1 MTRKQRRLALIAVV
15 LAVVSTAVGLVLW
28 GLSGNISFFNSPSD
42 LMARP
47 TAPSTR
53 VRLGGLVQEG
63 SIERLP
69 DQVVMFTVTDGQT
82 AIRVRFQ
89 GLLPDLFRERQGVVA
104 EGRLVE
110 AGLFRADSVLA
121 RHDENYMP
129 REVVDALRRAGHFL
143 PGEERA
149 AHPAVSPAPAAPPAN
164 PVTGGGS

>member
-1 MTRKQRRLALIAVV
+1 VTRKKRRLVLVAVV
-15 LAVVSTAVGLVLW
+15 LALTSTAVGLILW
-28 GLSGNISFFNSPSD
+28 GLSGSISFFNSPSD
-42 LMARP
+42 LVARP
-47 TAPSTR
+47 TSPNTR

-63 SIERLP
+63 SIERLA

-82 AIRVRFQ
+82 TIRVRYQ
-89 GLLPDLFRERQGVVA
+89 GILPDLFRERQGVVA

-149 AHPAVSPAPAAPPAN
+149 ANPDQHPAAATPAAQPGR
-164 PVTGGGS
+164 GGGS

>member
-1 MTRKQRRLALIAVV
+1 MTRKQRRLVLIAAV

-47 TAPSTR
+47 TAPTTR

-69 DQVVMFTVTDGQT
+69 EQVVMFTVTDGQT

-149 AHPAVSPAPAAPPAN
+149 ANPNAHPAAAAPAPRG
-164 PVTGGGS
+164 GGGS

>member
-1 MTRKQRRLALIAVV
+1 MTRKQRRLALVTAV
-15 LAVVSTAVGLVLW
+15 LAVVGLSVGLVLW

-47 TAPSTR
+47 VQPTTR

-69 DQVVMFTVTDGQT
+69 GEVVMFTVTDGQT
-82 AIRVRFQ
+82 SIRVRYR
-89 GLLPDLFRERQGVVA
+89 GLLPDLFRERQGVIA
-104 EGRLVE
+104 EGQLVE

-129 REVVDALRRAGHFL
+129 REVADALRRAGHFL
-143 PGEERA
+143 PTEQ
-149 AHPAVSPAPAAPPAN
+149 PALNPAARPAQTAT
-164 PVTGGGS
+164 PGGGS

>member
-1 MTRKQRRLALIAVV
+1 MTRKQRRLLLIGCV
-15 LAVVSTAVGLVLW
+15 LALVSSGVGLMLW
-28 GLSGNISFFNSPSD
+28 GLSGSISFFNSPSD

-47 TAPSTR
+47 TSPQTR

-82 AIRVRFQ
+82 ALRVRYQ

-104 EGRLVE
+104 EGRLVA

-129 REVVDALRRAGHFL
+129 REVVDALRRAGHYL

-149 AHPAVSPAPAAPPAN
+149 ANPAARPAPALEGG
-164 PVTGGGS
+164 GGGS